1 MLMTFGKIHAAL
13 LLLLS
18 MLVAL
23 AGEVPCQAAP
33 VQNVQKS
40 FASPETAAKALLQAV
55 RKNDI
60 RQTVAIL
67 GPGSREIISSGDP
80 VADRADRERFVR
92 LSKEKIAIEG
102 AESGRAVLSLGNEGY
117 PFSIP
122 LVKKGKVWRFDAA
135 AGREELLNRRIGRN
149 ELQTIQVLHAY
160 VDAQREYAAED
171 RDGNGALDFAQ
182 KFRSTPGKR
191 DGLYWEVKE
200 GEKESPL
207 GPLVAKAEEEGYG
220 HRKGGDRIPY
230 HGYLFK
236 ILKGQGKDAT
246 GGAFDYL
253 VNGRM
258 ILGFAMLAYPAQYGS
273 SGIMSFMVNQ
283 NGVVYQKNLGEES
296 ARGAASMEL
305 FNPDPSWK
313 KVE

>member
-1 MLMTFGKIHAAL
+1 MLMTFGKIRAAL

-18 MLVAL
+18 MLVVL

-33 VQNVQKS
+33 VKNVQKS

-92 LSKEKIAIEG
+92 LSAEKIAIEG

-149 ELQTIQVLHAY
+149 ELQTIQVMRAY
-160 VDAQREYAAED
+160 VDAQREYAEED
-171 RDGNGALDFAQ
+171 RDGNGALEFAQ

-207 GPLVAKAEEEGYG
+207 GPLVAKAEGEGYG

-236 ILKGQGKDAT
+236 ILKAQGKDAP

-258 ILGFAMLAYPAQYGS
+258 VLGFAMLAYPAQYGS

-283 NGVVYQKNLGEES
+283 SGVVYQKNLGEES
-296 ARGAASMEL
+296 ARGAASVEL

-313 KVE
+313 KVK

>member
-1 MLMTFGKIHAAL
+1 MLITSGKIHAAL

-23 AGEVPCQAAP
+23 AGGVPAQAASART
-33 VQNVQKS
+33 QKS
-40 FASPETAAKALLQAV
+40 FASPQAAVEALV
-55 RKNDI
+55 RALKKNDTG
-60 RQTVAIL
+60 QLVAIF
-67 GPGSREIISSGDP
+67 GSGSRKIISSGDP
-80 VADRADRERFVR
+80 IADKTDRERIVR
-92 LSKEKIAIEG
+92 LSEEKIAVEG
-102 AESGRAVLSLGNEGY
+102 AESGKAVLSLGNEGY

-135 AGREELLNRRIGRN
+135 AGKEELLNRRIGRN
-149 ELQTIQVLHAY
+149 ELGVIEIMRAY
-160 VDAQREYAAED
+160 VDSQREYAEED
-171 RDGNGALDFAQ
+171 RNGNGTREFAQ
-182 KFRSTPGKR
+182 KFRSAPGKR

-200 GEKESPL
+200 GEQESPL
-207 GPLVAKAEEEGYG
+207 GPLVAKAESEGYAKSK
-220 HRKGGDRIPY
+220 RGDKTPY

-236 ILKGQGKDAT
+236 ILKGQGKDAP

-273 SGIMSFMVNQ
+273 SGVMSFMVNQ
-283 NGVVYQKNLGEES
+283 NGVVYQKDLGKES
-296 ARGAASMEL
+296 ARLAASMTF

>member
-1 MLMTFGKIHAAL
+1 MLMTFGKIQATL

-18 MLVAL
+18 VLVAL
-23 AGEVPCQAAP
+23 AGGVPCQAAA
-33 VQNVQKS
+33 VKNVQKS
-40 FASPETAAKALLQAV
+40 FASPEVAAKSLFQAV

-60 RQTVAIL
+60 REAVAIL
-67 GPGSREIISSGDP
+67 GPGSRDIISSGDP
-80 VADRADRERFVR
+80 VADRGDRERIVR
-92 LSKEKIAIEG
+92 LYEEKLVVEG

-122 LVKKGKVWRFDAA
+122 LVKKGKVWRFDTT
-135 AGREELLNRRIGRN
+135 AGKEELLNRRIGRN
-149 ELQTIQVLHAY
+149 ELGVIEVMRAY
-160 VDAQREYAAED
+160 VDAQREYAATDWEG
-171 RDGNGALDFAQ
+171 DGSWEFAR

-200 GEKESPL
+200 GEKESPF
-207 GPLVAKAEEEGYG
+207 GPLVAKAEGEGYG
-220 HRKGGDRIPY
+220 HRKGGDGIPY

-236 ILKGQGKDAT
+236 ILKGQGKDAP
-246 GGAFDYL
+246 GGAFDFL

-283 NGVVYQKNLGEES
+283 NGVVYQKDLGEES
-296 ARGAASMEL
+296 ARIAASLEL

-313 KVE
+313 SVQ